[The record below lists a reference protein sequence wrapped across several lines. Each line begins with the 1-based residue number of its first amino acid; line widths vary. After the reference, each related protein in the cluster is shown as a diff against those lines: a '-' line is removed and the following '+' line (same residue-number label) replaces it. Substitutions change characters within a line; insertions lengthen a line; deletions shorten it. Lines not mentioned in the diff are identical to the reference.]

1 MKPGDDVILVLEE
14 EEIRLMTLRRAIQ
27 RAQEIV
33 GHYIPEGRSLSDALI
48 QERREEA
55 ARE

>member
-33 GHYIPEGRSLSDALI
+33 GRYIPEGRSLSDALI